1 MGRKCKTETAPRAPL
16 VALALFFSLLLLVSL
31 CLLLSFAMANAWTTL
46 QSFTRDEKFNTFLDP
61 VSSSRASSLFPVL
74 YRPTSS
80 RAGED
85 PSSRARLSWSRLCLA
100 GPWSK
105 GEFADFSSE
114 SPPIESGTF
123 KGTSLS
129 LASLDFFF
137 GDGSLCRRRKEAAE
151 GDGEVGRASRYQLV
165 RGGAIWPCPEEDAN
179 NGRVWC
185 VRSYFVAAGRS
196 R

>member
-1 MGRKCKTETAPRAPL
+1 MERGRGGGR
-16 VALALFFSLLLLVSL
+16 
-31 CLLLSFAMANAWTTL
+31 
-46 QSFTRDEKFNTFLDP
+46 RGGEKGGIGGGWGGGG
-61 VSSSRASSLFPVL
+61 V

-85 PSSRARLSWSRLCLA
+85 PSSRARLSWSRLCFA
-100 GPWSK
+100 GPRSK

-123 KGTSLS
+123 KGTSLCRS
-129 LASLDFFF
+129 SPCQNACAGWTGRRGRRVLEQPQPPRLLSVEV
-137 GDGSLCRRRKEAAE
+137 DGRKEGAE
-151 GDGEVGRASRYQLV
+151 GDGEVGRAGRYRLV

-185 VRSYFVAAGRS
+185 VCSNFVAAGRS